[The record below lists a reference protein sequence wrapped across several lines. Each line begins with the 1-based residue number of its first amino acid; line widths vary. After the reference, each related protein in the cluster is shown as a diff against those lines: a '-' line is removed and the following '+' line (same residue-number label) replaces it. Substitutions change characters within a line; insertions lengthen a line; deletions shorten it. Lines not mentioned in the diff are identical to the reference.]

1 MSDETKNSPESP
13 DKSVG
18 QVLKESLKEVV
29 DPFIHLVKAP
39 RSLWG
44 INVSYAL
51 EGLVYFGILTILGK
65 YLSEDVGLKD
75 LHAGWV
81 YSALTGGITL
91 SMLFLGGV
99 ADKIGVRKA
108 MLVSLGIMVFGRLL
122 LAASGTFF
130 PYGGGPASAMFV
142 SVLAGLLLVVVGYG
156 MYQPA
161 AYAGVKQFTDEKT
174 AAMGYAMIYG
184 LMNLGAFFSGI
195 ISPPIRQAG
204 GMVTVFWVYVGLTIL
219 AFLAV
224 LFILTRKAEERDTVV
239 PDKKDEEDKDKPAK
253 PAAPI
258 VKVPLLSARFF
269 AYLSG
274 CAAAVAALFY
284 LVASSA
290 PAPLQ
295 PQLDR
300 IQDELRAS
308 AKALAKTSEAA
319 KAFVT
324 EDGKKDKDKG
334 KSAEAAKAA
343 QDSLARTGEQ
353 IKTSAA
359 AILAAASEVAV
370 PSNLPESA
378 KVDAGAYDL
387 LARAT
392 KLIGKGLQGVA
403 ANPEVISGL
412 VQKDSPVAM
421 AVRDELRSLGIVHMS
436 LAYALVD
443 KVDSEVVKILQKRMK
458 LAKEEEIPLSGDT
471 VKLIVE
477 LSGKPLPE
485 MLTGAV
491 EETRRT
497 ALKLADELPGIGQM
511 LGGMLMEEARA
522 LQDASLVEGA
532 ADSDIVKELVK
543 QRLILSSVYL
553 IQAASP
559 LLITEL
565 PDPEAQEAESTVREE
580 KETEN
585 ALAIEFFQARVA
597 AEVGY
602 IDHQRSAAA
611 SAALSPLP
619 ERLRDWGIRYGLLT
633 LVALLFLTL
642 LVMDLLGKRPD
653 HPFHNSR
660 FVFFIFV
667 LIPVQT
673 LFAHNWLTL
682 PYYINRAFG
691 GTAVGDNFEFFSNI
705 NPILIFFLAPMVAAL
720 TAKRKVYSM
729 MIWGTLVMA
738 VPTFLLVLPPT
749 PTLLLTYILLM
760 SIGEAMWQPRFLQ
773 WVAEIAPE
781 GKTGAYMGIAQFP
794 WFMTKV
800 ITGLYSGY
808 FLAQYCPMVG
818 PQDTQM
824 MWFIY
829 ALIAMSSP
837 VILWLAKGWMQ
848 KGVK

>member
-1 MSDETKNSPESP
+1 MSEETKNNRENE

-18 QVLKESLKEVV
+18 QVLRESLKEVV
-29 DPFIHLVKAP
+29 DPFINLVKMP

-44 INVSYAL
+44 INISYVL

-108 MLVSLGIMVFGRLL
+108 MLFSLGIMIFGRLV

-130 PYGGGPASAMFV
+130 AYGQGPASAMFV
-142 SVLAGLLLVVVGYG
+142 SVLVGLLLVVVGYG

-174 AAMGYAMIYG
+174 SAMGYAMIYG

-195 ISPPIRQAG
+195 MSPPIRQAG
-204 GMVTVFWVYVGLTIL
+204 GMVAVFWVYVVLTVL

-224 LFILTRKAEERDTVV
+224 LFILSRKAEERDTVV
-239 PDKKDEEDKDKPAK
+239 REEKGDQKEGEDKKKKAAVPA
-253 PAAPI
+253 PSA
-258 VKVPLLSARFF
+258 PLLSPRFF
-269 AYLSG
+269 AYLAG
-274 CAAAVAALFY
+274 VTAAVAALVY
-284 LVASSA
+284 LVLSSS
-290 PAPLQ
+290 PAPLE

-308 AKALAKTSEAA
+308 AKSLGEA
-319 KAFVT
+319 
-324 EDGKKDKDKG
+324 
-334 KSAEAAKAA
+334 AEAASNLAGARKAKEA
-343 QDSLARTGEQ
+343 DQAVIDEAARMAGEALQKTGEQ
-353 IKTSAA
+353 LKASAA
-359 AILAAASEVAV
+359 VVLTAAGEVAV
-370 PSNLPESA
+370 PARLPETA
-378 KVDAGAYDL
+378 AVDAGAYAL
-387 LARAT
+387 LA
-392 KLIGKGLQGVA
+392 KLAQVEGRILERVA
-403 ANPEVISGL
+403 RRPESYSGA
-412 VQKDSPVAM
+412 VAKNTP
-421 AVRDELRSLGIVHMS
+421 AARGARDRLRSLGIIHMS

-443 KVDSEVVKILQKRMK
+443 KVDAGVVDTLQKRMK
-458 LAKEEEIPLSGDT
+458 LVEEEKIPLPDST
-471 VKLIVE
+471 VELIVE
-477 LSGKPLPE
+477 LSGKPLVE
-485 MLTGAV
+485 MLAGAV
-491 EETRRT
+491 EQTRQT
-497 ALKLADELPGIGQM
+497 ARKLSGELPGVED
-511 LGGMLMEEARA
+511 L
-522 LQDASLVEGA
+522 LVELLLAEADILEAAAAVTGA
-532 ADSDIVKELVK
+532 GESVIVKELVK
-543 QRLILSSVYL
+543 ERMILSSVYL
-553 IQAASP
+553 IRDAAP
-559 LLITEL
+559 LLIS
-565 PDPEAQEAESTVREE
+565 EASALEAPAEE
-580 KETEN
+580 PKSEEVEE
-585 ALAIEFFQARVA
+585 ALEVEFLQARVA
-597 AEVGY
+597 AAVGY

-611 SAALSPLP
+611 AASRLPLQS
-619 ERLRDWGIRYGLLT
+619 RAVNWGLRYGLLS
-633 LVALLFLTL
+633 LVALLFLFL
-642 LVMDLLGKRPD
+642 LVRNLLGKRPD
-653 HPFHNSR
+653 HPFHNGP
-660 FVFFIFV
+660 FVFFIFI

-720 TAKRKVYSM
+720 TAKRNVYAM

-738 VPTFLLVLPPT
+738 VPTFLLVLPPS
-749 PTLLLTYILLM
+749 PTMLLTYILLM

-818 PQDTQM
+818 PQNTQM
-824 MWFIY
+824 LWFIY
-829 ALIAMSSP
+829 ALIAMSTP
-837 VILWLAKGWMQ
+837 LALWLARGWMRKRVQ
-848 KGVK
+848 